1 MRFAVQQS
9 AILRVLQ
16 QVVNAVERKQIMQ
29 ILGNLL
35 FDVQGNCLTLTGG
48 DGEIEVSTQLMLD
61 TVYEEGKT
69 TLSARKLF
77 DVVKSLPEN
86 TVMEFVKEA
95 SHCQV
100 LAGSSRFALATRDA
114 ADYPKLQDLNAPHVV
129 TFESQ
134 KKLKRMLDRTSF
146 SMGVQDVRTFL
157 NGLLLEFDE
166 GTAVAV
172 ATDGHRLSLNRQD
185 VNGLGPDLKQQVI
198 LPRKAV
204 SELIR
209 LLGDGDS
216 PARMSFGESHLI
228 VEVGTL
234 TFTTKLINA
243 RFPDYQ
249 KVIPKNLET
258 SCVIQVDFLKQAL
271 ARSAI
276 MSNDKYK
283 GVRFALEQSKLT
295 LLARN
300 QEQEESRDEMSV
312 DYSGDPLTVS
322 FNISYML
329 DILNSVDDEWIRIT
343 FANLNSSALVE
354 EVSANDSLYVVMP
367 MKL

>member
-1 MRFAVQQS
+1 MRFAIQQS
-9 AILRVLQ
+9 AMLRALQ
-16 QVVNAVERKQIMQ
+16 RVVNAVERKQVMQ
-29 ILGNLL
+29 ILGNVL
-35 FDVQGNCLTLTGG
+35 FEVRGNCLTLTGG
-48 DGEIEVSTQLMLD
+48 DGEIEVATELTLD
-61 TVYEEGKT
+61 MVYADGST
-69 TLSARKLF
+69 TLPARKLF
-77 DVVKSLPEN
+77 DVTKSLPDDSI
-86 TVMEFVKEA
+86 MEFSKEA

-100 LAGSSRFALATRDA
+100 LAGPSRFALATRDA
-114 ADYPKLQDLNAPHVV
+114 VDYPKLQNLKAPYEVV
-129 TFESQ
+129 FESQ
-134 KKLKRMLDRTSF
+134 KKLKRMLERTSF

-157 NGLLLEFDE
+157 NGLLLEFDDD
-166 GTAVAV
+166 TATAV
-172 ATDGHRLSLNRQD
+172 ATDGHRLSLNRQEISGEKL
-185 VNGLGPDLKQQVI
+185 NARQQVI

-209 LLGDGDS
+209 LLSDGDL
-216 PARMSFGESHLI
+216 PAKVMFGDTHMIIEI
-228 VEVGTL
+228 GTL

-258 SCVIQVDFLKQAL
+258 SCVIQVDLLKQAL
-271 ARSAI
+271 SRSAI

-283 GVRFALEQSKLT
+283 GVRFALEHSKLT

-300 QEQEESRDEMSV
+300 QEQEESKDELNV
-312 DYSGDPLTVS
+312 DYSGDHLTVS
-322 FNISYML
+322 FNIAYML